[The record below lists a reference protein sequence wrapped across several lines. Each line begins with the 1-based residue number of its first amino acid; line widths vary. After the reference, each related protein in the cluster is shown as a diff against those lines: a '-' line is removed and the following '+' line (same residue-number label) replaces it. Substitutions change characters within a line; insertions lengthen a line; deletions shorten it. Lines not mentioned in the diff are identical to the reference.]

1 MQRLKTNLVLLIF
14 STTLF
19 TSCLTSKKVDRQVA
33 KQYSEVPEVK
43 KKKQGDNIS
52 ITSSLT
58 NANGQISTTETKTSN
73 MLPLIVYWKWDYTN
87 TCTLNPQIPINNF
100 INTVNSYANKGLKAK
115 LSGQNL
121 ELSVDKIPNKFQI
134 LDKAHLI
141 FFGYAFG
148 WDNVSMKA
156 LDMEMTVSYRV
167 FKDNIETK
175 KGTVSIPNFD
185 DKKPLGM
192 FKNWKTATGEYLT
205 QFDENI
211 STMSKLVVDK
221 LVAEL

>member
-1 MQRLKTNLVLLIF
+1 MKKLQTNLVLVIF

-19 TSCLTSKKVDRQVA
+19 ASCLTSKKVDRQVA
-33 KQYSEVPEVK
+33 KQYSDVPETK
-43 KKKQGDNIS
+43 KKKQTDNIS

-58 NANGQISTTETKTSN
+58 STNGQISTTETKTSN

-100 INTVNSYANKGLKAK
+100 ITTVNSYANKGLKAK
-115 LSGQNL
+115 LAGQSL

-156 LDMEMTVSYRV
+156 LDMEMAVSYRV
-167 FKDNIETK
+167 LKDNLETK
-175 KGTVSIPNFD
+175 KGTILIPSFD

-192 FKNWKTATGEYLT
+192 FKNWKTATNEYLT

-221 LVAEL
+221 LINEL